1 MSHNI
6 CTFFDILLIIA
17 ANVIKSNDYS
27 DFITRFVRPA
37 RFSYVLEDLDVDA
50 AVYFVGGESY
60 GYGRDCDGEK
70 IEFGISV
77 PAALLAVVAKEKPGR
92 CGYPCRPGWFLYCRL
107 RKSAEGL

>member
-37 RFSYVLEDLDVDA
+37 KKQEVP
-50 AVYFVGGESY
+50 AVRPGLLYFLFIVQIRRLSSY
-60 GYGRDCDGEK
+60 GHFYY
-70 IEFGISV
+70 
-77 PAALLAVVAKEKPGR
+77 AKVSII
-92 CGYPCRPGWFLYCRL
+92 F
-107 RKSAEGL
+107 

>member
-37 RFSYVLEDLDVDA
+37 IHGEID
-50 AVYFVGGESY
+50 FVT
-60 GYGRDCDGEK
+60 
-70 IEFGISV
+70 
-77 PAALLAVVAKEKPGR
+77 PAFFCTFV
-92 CGYPCRPGWFLYCRL
+92 FD
-107 RKSAEGL
+107 

>member
-37 RFSYVLEDLDVDA
+37 NFSYSLERSKSHLRKVMRKCGKA
-50 AVYFVGGESY
+50 AHLRKVRNSEYVSWEMTEAILGKTS
-60 GYGRDCDGEK
+60 
-70 IEFGISV
+70 SV
-77 PAALLAVVAKEKPGR
+77 PANTK
-92 CGYPCRPGWFLYCRL
+92 WIFLGGKQSC
-107 RKSAEGL
+107 

>member
-37 RFSYVLEDLDVDA
+37 GFSLSMGGGVWDRYYVRAFSL
-50 AVYFVGGESY
+50 YK
-60 GYGRDCDGEK
+60 RN
-70 IEFGISV
+70 
-77 PAALLAVVAKEKPGR
+77 PPVVAG
-92 CGYPCRPGWFLYCRL
+92 G
-107 RKSAEGL
+107 

>member
-37 RFSYVLEDLDVDA
+37 RISTKLESSYEN
-50 AVYFVGGESY
+50 
-60 GYGRDCDGEK
+60 
-70 IEFGISV
+70 EFTYI
-77 PAALLAVVAKEKPGR
+77 
-92 CGYPCRPGWFLYCRL
+92 L
-107 RKSAEGL
+107 R